1 MRTSIPQQL
10 HQKTMANRK
19 KLLKRFELKE
29 FPQPEIIQ
37 LSHPVLFCHGYG
49 AIGSLIKPS
58 LLHDAC
64 LLTRMRGIIA
74 FAPNVVPYAK
84 ISTRAEEW
92 SKIIR
97 HIVKK
102 YNFDKI
108 NVIAHSMGGL
118 DMRYALTHL
127 DAAKHVESLTTVST
141 PHHGTFL
148 AELILKAP
156 ENVTE
161 KLGDLFNWFGDM
173 VYPETKSDSLGSV
186 EQLTRDY
193 VREVFNPD
201 TPDVP
206 GIDYY
211 SYSAATGKG
220 TDQPLNPIYKFQNIQ
235 IYEEEGINDSFVSV
249 ESANW
254 GKHIKTLPISHMEQI
269 KARVTK
275 ERLPLYESSWTGI
288 LEMLADQGH

>member
-1 MRTSIPQQL
+1 
-10 HQKTMANRK
+10 MATNK
-19 KLLKRFELKE
+19 KLLRRFELKE

-37 LSHPVLFCHGYG
+37 IKYPVLFCHGYG

-64 LLTRMRGIIA
+64 VLTRLRGIVS

-92 SKIIR
+92 AKIIL
-97 HIVKK
+97 HITQHYQFRKL
-102 YNFDKI
+102 

-118 DMRYALTHL
+118 DMRYAL
-127 DAAKHVESLTTVST
+127 AKLNISDRVESLTTVST
-141 PHHGTFL
+141 PHHGTSL

-156 ENVTE
+156 DNVTE

-186 EQLTRDY
+186 EQLTRQY
-193 VREVFNPD
+193 ISSEFNPEI
-201 TPDVP
+201 TDVP
-206 GIDYY
+206 GVSYY
-211 SYSAATGKG
+211 SYSAAVGKG
-220 TDQPLNPIYKFQNIQ
+220 TDQPLNPIYKFQNHQ
-235 IYEEEGINDSFVSV
+235 IFNEEGINDSFVSAK
-249 ESANW
+249 SATW
-254 GKHIKTLPISHMEQI
+254 GEHIETLPISHMEQI

-275 ERLPLYESSWTGI
+275 ERLPLYEKSWTGI
-288 LEMLADQGH
+288 LQMLARKGH